1 MSTDDNRFAPARDCV
16 VWLSDIVAPSHDNL
30 IMQQIRISISAL
42 GRVLLA
48 LFAALLLPSTAH
60 GEVTLPAADSVE
72 GYVCRLLINEVT
84 FPGERGYTS
93 EADTI
98 LAMEGLL
105 RVLDARLKHI
115 PPGYTQQQI
124 AAVRTGDI
132 IDIIT
137 AGGEK
142 GQFDGFYRD
151 ASGTPVTVP
160 RITER
165 IDKLIEISGR
175 GQPGKFAR
183 LLERAAA
190 LARDYTFG
198 SLSSCRDPHKDVRV
212 VNGVPASG
220 RAYGWMTDEPQYSPG
235 GNFLRIPDDREG
247 SLGGNRF
254 FTLRKDPR

>member
-1 MSTDDNRFAPARDCV
+1 MMTRR
-16 VWLSDIVAPSHDNL
+16 
-30 IMQQIRISISAL
+30 RISISAVD
-42 GRVLLA
+42 RVLLA
-48 LFAALLLPSTAH
+48 LLVAGALVLPRAAHAA
-60 GEVTLPAADSVE
+60 VTLPAVGSVD
-72 GYVCRLLINEVT
+72 GYVCRLLINEVP

-93 EADTI
+93 EADTM

-124 AAVRTGDI
+124 AAVRTGNI

-137 AGGEK
+137 AGGVK

-151 ASGTPVTVP
+151 ASGTPVMVP

-165 IDKLIEISGR
+165 IDNLLEIAGR

-183 LLERAAA
+183 LLEHAAA
-190 LARDYTFG
+190 LARGYTSG
-198 SLSSCRDPHKDVRV
+198 ALSCRDPHKDVQV
-212 VNGVPASG
+212 VNGVSATG
-220 RAYGWMTDEPQYSPG
+220 RAYAWMTDEPQYNPG
-235 GNFLRIPDDREG
+235 GNFLRIPDDQEG

-254 FTLRKDPR
+254 FTLRKQPR

>member
-1 MSTDDNRFAPARDCV
+1 MRKQR
-16 VWLSDIVAPSHDNL
+16 
-30 IMQQIRISISAL
+30 RIAVSAAD
-42 GRVLLA
+42 RRLLA
-48 LFAALLLPSTAH
+48 LLVAAALLLPRPAH
-60 GEVTLPAADSVE
+60 AAVTLPAAGSVE
-72 GYVCRLLINEVT
+72 GYVCRLLINEVP
-84 FPGERGYTS
+84 FPGERSYTS
-93 EADTI
+93 EADTM

-151 ASGTPVTVP
+151 ASGTPVMVP

-165 IDKLIEISGR
+165 IDNLLEISGR

-183 LLERAAA
+183 LLEHAAA
-190 LARDYTFG
+190 LARDYTSG
-198 SLSSCRDPHKDVRV
+198 TLSCRDPHEDVRV
-212 VNGVPASG
+212 VNGVPATG
-220 RAYGWMTDEPQYSPG
+220 RAYSWMTDEPQYNPG
-235 GNFLRIPDDREG
+235 GNFLRIPDDQEG

-254 FTLRKDPR
+254 FTLRKNPR